1 MGKKRKHSKWN
12 RKKYSLVPFGKE
24 SGRVVVCK
32 SPPVNLL
39 HLAKPRHGATQ
50 EVFVGEMSLNEKWI
64 GTPVSVDFYFNGGKN
79 TAEGTIVGAVSR
91 NVARIEW
98 R

>member
-1 MGKKRKHSKWN
+1 MTGKHGRKHGKWN
-12 RKKYSLVPFGKE
+12 HKKYSLAPNG
-24 SGRVVVCK
+24 GRVVVCK
-32 SPPVNLL
+32 SPPVRLL

-50 EVFVGEMSLNEKWI
+50 EAFIGEFGLNDKWI

-79 TAEGTIVGAVSR
+79 TIDGTIVGAVSAS
-91 NVARIEW
+91 VARIEW